1 MDDIDPYAFAGNVDC
16 SPVEASEVKKPEYA
30 SSTNQKIVKFGARN
44 QHIYKI
50 WSWEKVQ

>member
-1 MDDIDPYAFAGNVDC
+1 MDDIDPYAFAGNVDR

-30 SSTNQKIVKFGARN
+30 STTNQKIVKFGACN
-44 QHIYKI
+44 QHIYEI